1 MQIKSVWQ
9 RLGGKLS
16 TASLLCLVAL
26 STSTVPAA
34 PSGAGPGASA
44 GSGAAAC
51 YDPYEHV
58 DLVCRLR
65 DDTPFTTPGVGAFV
79 IADCWAQDG
88 TEYEFILPR
97 AGGV

>member
-1 MQIKSVWQ
+1 M
-9 RLGGKLS
+9 
-16 TASLLCLVAL
+16 AL

-34 PSGAGPGASA
+34 PSDPGTAPGPAPA
-44 GSGAAAC
+44 GSGTSAC

-65 DDTPFTTPGVGAFV
+65 DDTPFTTPGVGAYV
-79 IADCWAQDG
+79 IADCWAPDG

-97 AGGV
+97 AAGV